1 MKLTSAVALMSGIL
15 LTGCANKIPVMTPEI
30 QAQLITQIKSG
41 DAVLDCDIGCS
52 WAYIHNGHN
61 DLAAL
66 NAAGNWEGLG
76 VRTMQIGYQLDLTY
90 FYLGRA
96 AEGMGADEAALR
108 FYRVAGALA
117 VGDNS
122 HKCGTVDINLCN
134 GVSLP
139 QDIYPRMAAV
149 QADIERKE
157 LALHPAPAA
166 PKKKHKAAAPTS
178 QTAAADNSWI
188 TPPPIT
194 R

>member
-1 MKLTSAVALMSGIL
+1 MKRAVVVAFMGIL
-15 LTGCANKIPVMTPEI
+15 LTGCADKIPVMTPEI
-30 QAQLITQIKSG
+30 QAQLIDSIKSG
-41 DAVLDCDIGCS
+41 NAVLDCDIACS
-52 WAYIHNGHN
+52 WAYIHKGHI
-61 DLAAL
+61 DLAVL
-66 NAAGNWEGLG
+66 DTAGNWQGLG
-76 VRTMQIGYQLDLTY
+76 TRTLQIGYQSDITY

-96 AEGMGADEAALR
+96 AEGMGANEAALR
-108 FYRVAGALA
+108 YYRVAGALA

-122 HKCGTVDINLCN
+122 HRCGGIDVNLCN

-149 QADIERKE
+149 QADIERRE

-166 PKKKHKAAAPTS
+166 PTKKKKAAAPVPK
-178 QTAAADNSWI
+178 TAEADNSWI